1 MPDTGKATK
10 MSDTYGPTYALPLMR
25 YDLDSQS
32 WRTCEDTSLWDL
44 EMSSPTFPESGM
56 TRDGLLY
63 ERPTQALP
71 TAGHGY
77 SSLPTPAARDYKDES
92 FSPRVLDGR
101 SHGELPEAIGLQFL
115 PTPTSSQGRNAT
127 SGRKPDAIFNAG
139 TTLQD
144 VVYAGEI
151 GSLLPTPTVMDMGS
165 SYTPEEW
172 EDWKDEQ
179 REKHQNGNG
188 HEASLTQELIGVN
201 TSMPSEGGRL
211 SRGKPPA
218 QQSKEMEGQGSL
230 LSLLN
235 G

>member
-1 MPDTGKATK
+1 

-115 PTPTSSQGRNAT
+115 PTPT
-127 SGRKPDAIFNAG
+127 
-139 TTLQD
+139 
-144 VVYAGEI
+144 
-151 GSLLPTPTVMDMGS
+151 VMDMGS

-172 EDWKDEQ
+172 EDWRDEQ

-188 HEASLTQELIGVN
+188 HGASLTQELIGVN
-201 TSMPSEGGRL
+201 TSGPSEGGRR

>member
-1 MPDTGKATK
+1 
-10 MSDTYGPTYALPLMR
+10 MSDTYGRTYALPLMR
-25 YDLDSQS
+25 YDLASLS

-44 EMSSPTFPESGM
+44 EMSSPTFPESG
-56 TRDGLLY
+56 TTLDGLLY
-63 ERPTQALP
+63 ERPRQVLAI
-71 TAGHGY
+71 AGQGS
-77 SSLPTPAARDYKDES
+77 SSLPTPAARDYKDQN

-115 PTPTSSQGRNAT
+115 PTPTSVQGRNAT

-151 GSLLPTPTVMDMGS
+151 GSLLPTPTVMDMGNN
-165 SYTPEEW
+165 YTPEEW
-172 EDWKDEQ
+172 EEWKAEQ
-179 REKHQNGNG
+179 LKKHKNGNG
-188 HEASLTQELIGVN
+188 HGASLSQELIGVS
-201 TSMPSEGGRL
+201 TSKPLEDGKL
-211 SRGKPPA
+211 SRGKPQA
-218 QQSKEMEGQGSL
+218 QRSKEMEGQDSL